1 MFLSFFFFCSSKPSG
16 CTPHWSISSQWDAGC
31 SQKEAASSFT
41 KRQSNMAQQSRTVI
55 PSTTTF
61 QCSMFL
67 PCAPRP
73 ERFVEHMS
81 LTALIHVLN
90 FPEHTQAS
98 AFIVSAAHVIRKS
111 RLTHS
116 LGLSGV
122 QTHFCH
128 MSQWIKITAFF
139 LQNKHFI
146 LFYQKE

>member
-1 MFLSFFFFCSSKPSG
+1 MFQFFFLQFQAIRVYFALEHSLPSGMLSAHKRKQLPHSPKDKVTWHSRAGLSF
-16 CTPHWSISSQWDAGC
+16 
-31 SQKEAASSFT
+31 
-41 KRQSNMAQQSRTVI
+41 
-55 PSTTTF
+55 PSTTTS

-81 LTALIHVLN
+81 FTALIHVLN
-90 FPEHTQAS
+90 FPEHTQSS

-122 QTHFCH
+122 QAHFCQ
-128 MSQWIKITAFF
+128 MSQWIKINAFF